1 VFGLLPILAPR
12 EWFILMGHSRSLLDF
27 KVTNAAFD
35 NLVNRLGGGG
45 GMDLTIG
52 EFDGDIVH
60 RPCAAIN

>member
-1 VFGLLPILAPR
+1 
-12 EWFILMGHSRSLLDF
+12 MGHSRSLLDF

-45 GMDLTIG
+45 GLDVTIG